1 MSPIAIGGIAL
12 IIAVGN
18 ALCILADY
26 KLAGPSARRQPD
38 LTVDAEREWRGQ
50 PKQYT
55 QQELDRAESD
65 AHADLMAR
73 YMVDKTRS
81 L

>member
-26 KLAGPSARRQPD
+26 KLAGPSAHRQPD
-38 LTVDAEREWRGQ
+38 LTVDAEREWRGES
-50 PKQYT
+50 
-55 QQELDRAESD
+55 QQHTNQAEFDAESD
-65 AHADLMAR
+65 VMAQYILER
-73 YMVDKTRS
+73 RGNR